1 MRIGLQIAKL
11 EYGYGVKIWQSA
23 MEYAKQIKSDLI
35 IFPGRN
41 LNTPH
46 GFDYQYN
53 SIFRFMSKEN
63 LDALI
68 LVSTLV
74 TNYVNK
80 SDMLDFC
87 SQFKGIP
94 LISLGLKLPGIPSVI
109 IDNRSGIRDIVKH
122 MIEDHNAKNIA
133 FIRGPELN
141 WEANERYEAYCEEIK
156 THGIPFDENLIG
168 QGDFTF
174 QSVEPV
180 LNTILSKN
188 KNIPDA
194 FIFSNDEMAIQ
205 GMKILQKK
213 GIIVPEMT
221 RVTGFDDISEASN
234 LITPLTTI
242 EQQQEQMAIV
252 AINLIKDLVDGK
264 KVDDITILPTKAVMR
279 STCGCKLQCLE
290 EANAIDLDILERIRL
305 GSNNILDAVVS
316 SLEAKGFSK
325 FLTTIRKER
334 IQKIIGKFT
343 EISKSQDDFH
353 EESKYSSISEFEE
366 ILKSELSE
374 GNNPDDWKY
383 IFHAITT
390 TIENLNNKQIDIKRF
405 RSLSRSYLLIINEFA
420 FLYQRVVDSK
430 KREINI
436 ILRDILNRLFSITHT
451 KNLAQVIHE
460 QLPRIGIKTFFL
472 SLFDREFTHER
483 LSPWEV
489 PDKIRFITGMV
500 DGSIISDFD
509 KTNMLYDSNLIF
521 PPQSTVEF
529 SSRTLTVLPLFFRDV
544 QYGTIVFEM
553 PNFDGFIYETLA
565 TQISTIMLFNSKEK
579 VEEKLRQA
587 MQILENTN
595 IQLSELSL
603 KDELTGLYNRRGFI
617 QLVSQQLYLNR
628 QTGKSCLIIFGDID
642 NLKIINDTYGHKEG
656 DYTIRRIG
664 EILKQAFRE
673 IDIVSRFGGDEFTIL
688 ANNAGKAQIQVFY
701 DRITE
706 LLDNENQ
713 ISSKPYKL
721 SISLGFSVCEIDSD
735 IRLEDLIREAD
746 INQYNNKILRKKCN
760 PIIKGI

>member
-23 MEYAKQIKSDLI
+23 MVYAKEIQADLI

-53 SIFRFMSKEN
+53 SIFRFMNKEN

-80 SDMLDFC
+80 SAMLDFC
-87 SQFKGIP
+87 SQFKNIP
-94 LISLGLKLPGIPSVI
+94 IVSLGLKLPGIPSII

-122 MIEDHNAKNIA
+122 MIEVHNAKNIA
-133 FIRGPELN
+133 FIRGPALN

-156 THGIPFDENLIG
+156 AHGIPFNENLIG
-168 QGDFTF
+168 HGDFTF
-174 QSVEPV
+174 QSVEPA
-180 LNTILSKN
+180 LNVILSKN
-188 KNIPDA
+188 RTIPDA
-194 FIFSNDEMAIQ
+194 FIFANDEMAIH
-205 GMKILQKK
+205 GMKILRKK
-213 GIIVPEMT
+213 GIIIPEMT
-221 RVTGFDDISEASN
+221 SVTGFDDISEASN
-234 LITPLTTI
+234 LINPLTTI

-264 KVDDITILPTKAVMR
+264 QVDDITILPTKAVIR

-290 EANAIDLDILERIRL
+290 EANAIDFDILERIRL
-305 GSNNILDAVVS
+305 GNNNMLDSVVS
-316 SLEAKGFSK
+316 SLEAKGFSR
-325 FLTTIRKER
+325 FLTTQRKER
-334 IQKIIGKFT
+334 IQRTIQNLI
-343 EISKSQDDFH
+343 EICKSGENLH
-353 EESKYSSISEFEE
+353 VESKYSLISEFEE
-366 ILKSELSE
+366 ILKSDLVE
-374 GNNPDDWKY
+374 GNNPDDWNF

-390 TIENLNNKQIDIKRF
+390 TIENVNDKQIDINRF
-405 RSLSRSYLLIINEFA
+405 RSLSHSYLMIINEFA
-420 FLYQRVVDSK
+420 ILYQRV
-430 KREINI
+430 INSRKSETNI
-436 ILRDILNRLFSITHT
+436 TLRDILNRLFSITHT
-451 KNLAQVIHE
+451 KNLAQAIHE

-483 LSPWEV
+483 LSPWEI

-500 DGSIISDFD
+500 DGNMVIDLD
-509 KTNMLYDSNLIF
+509 NTNMVYDSNLII
-521 PPQSTVEF
+521 PPQCTIEL
-529 SSRTLTVLPLFFRDV
+529 SSRTLTVLPLFFRDT

-553 PNFDGFIYETLA
+553 SNFDGFIYETLA
-565 TQISTIMLFNSKEK
+565 TQISTILLFNSKEK

-587 MQILENTN
+587 MQILETTN

-642 NLKIINDTYGHKEG
+642 NLKTINDTYGHKEG

-673 IDIVSRFGGDEFTIL
+673 IDIVSRFGGDEFTIF
-688 ANNAGKAQIQVFY
+688 AANAGKAQIRIFN

-706 LLDNENQ
+706 LLANENK

-721 SISLGFSVCEIDSD
+721 SISLGFSVSESDSG

-746 INQYNNKILRKKCN
+746 INQYNNKMLRKN
-760 PIIKGI
+760 ANI